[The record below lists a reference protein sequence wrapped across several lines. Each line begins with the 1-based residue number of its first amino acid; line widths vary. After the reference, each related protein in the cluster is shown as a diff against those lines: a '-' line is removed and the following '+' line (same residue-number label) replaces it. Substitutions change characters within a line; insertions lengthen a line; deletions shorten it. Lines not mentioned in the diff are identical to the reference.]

1 MCKSW
6 IVPQGPSEAAEWA
19 GLCLFPFPP
28 PHTLDGEDSLH
39 CTAAVRFFLVK
50 NLNLTAI
57 LTKDNADVYSPWK
70 PLDKHTMSIL
80 PALNPKCYS
89 GNHIPYRLSAI
100 VLLQQSSVAG
110 LISSVSHFCVCV
122 CVSKTLWHESLRTS
136 PCLSGNAASSLL
148 SVQPQTLHLVLSTQH
163 NVPGPLGLE
172 HIHPLAV

>member
-1 MCKSW
+1 MLLKHGGCQMCKSW

-122 CVSKTLWHESLRTS
+122 CVKNTLTWKPQNITMSLRECCLIS
-136 PCLSGNAASSLL
+136 ALCSASDFAPCA
-148 SVQPQTLHLVLSTQH
+148 
-163 NVPGPLGLE
+163 
-172 HIHPLAV
+172 